1 MKSFF
6 LIKLK
11 IKKLYRNS
19 KIELYLRNLKVM
31 FDSQKIW
38 GKIQEKENRDILLIL
53 IIWYKNKI
61 NLKYIKF

>member
-19 KIELYLRNLKVM
+19 KIELYLRNLKIM

-38 GKIQEKENRDILLIL
+38 GKMQEKENKDILLIL
-53 IIWYKNKI
+53 IIWHKD
-61 NLKYIKF
+61 

>member
-38 GKIQEKENRDILLIL
+38 GKMKKKENRDILLIL
-53 IIWYKNKI
+53 IIPYK
-61 NLKYIKF
+61 Y

>member
-53 IIWYKNKI
+53 IIWYKD
-61 NLKYIKF
+61 

>member
-11 IKKLYRNS
+11 IKKLYKNS

-53 IIWYKNKI
+53 IIWYKD
-61 NLKYIKF
+61 

>member
-38 GKIQEKENRDILLIL
+38 GKMQEMENRDILLIL
-53 IIWYKNKI
+53 IIWYKD
-61 NLKYIKF
+61 

>member
-11 IKKLYRNS
+11 IKKLYKNS

-38 GKIQEKENRDILLIL
+38 GKMQEMENRDILLIL
-53 IIWYKNKI
+53 IIWYKD
-61 NLKYIKF
+61 

>member
-11 IKKLYRNS
+11 IKKLYKNS

-31 FDSQKIW
+31 FDFQKNLRENARE
-38 GKIQEKENRDILLIL
+38 GK
-53 IIWYKNKI
+53 
-61 NLKYIKF
+61 